1 MLLFGRGRQEV
12 LVNAV
17 TLGWVWKVQ
26 CSYQVPLSCLWIGMY
41 FEASQC
47 LWGTDTPLCRSEGR
61 RDARRAFLVQQT
73 ELWKVRR
80 MMGGEGGWG
89 ENEWAHIIF
98 QLFPRWH
105 FIITTLGGKHCIAKA
120 GGGRMALWMQP
131 GRESSPSTCGSPSGV
146 LRSRDQLNS
155 CVCSI
160 SPKRGIEMHTN
171 DQLLPFTSRMNT
183 YKYDIITPNRK
194 SEFLLFLGWNEEKRD
209 VCRKEPSG
217 CIQLSIIK

>member
-105 FIITTLGGKHCIAKA
+105 FIITTLGGKTLHCKSWRRQDGFADAA
-120 GGGRMALWMQP
+120 GEGELSQHLWLTI
-131 GRESSPSTCGSPSGV
+131 RSTQKQGPAELMC
-146 LRSRDQLNS
+146 L
-155 CVCSI
+155 
-160 SPKRGIEMHTN
+160 
-171 DQLLPFTSRMNT
+171 
-183 YKYDIITPNRK
+183 
-194 SEFLLFLGWNEEKRD
+194 
-209 VCRKEPSG
+209 
-217 CIQLSIIK
+217 

>member
-89 ENEWAHIIF
+89 ENEWVHIIF

-105 FIITTLGGKHCIAKA
+105 FIITTLGEKHCIAKA
-120 GGGRMALWMQP
+120 GGGRMALRMQP
-131 GRESSPSTCGSPSGV
+131 GRESSPSTCGSPSGG
-146 LRSRDQLNS
+146 LGSRDQLNS
-155 CVCSI
+155 CGCSI
-160 SPKRGIEMHTN
+160 LREELKCIPMISSFPLLQGWTLINMISSCQIGSLNFFCFLAGMRKRGMYVE
-171 DQLLPFTSRMNT
+171 
-183 YKYDIITPNRK
+183 K
-194 SEFLLFLGWNEEKRD
+194 SPQD
-209 VCRKEPSG
+209 VS
-217 CIQLSIIK
+217 S